1 MGDIY
6 RQYCEA
12 WAREGGDLFCYFA
25 STGRWRKWGSWG
37 ILQHYDDDPAQSPKF
52 MATLRWGRPWLC
64 RSSPHGRIPR
74 RRPASVMSFPIAG
87 GAGRQVAT

>member
-25 STGRWRKWGSWG
+25 SLASHRKQKAGVILRFPAGFRGAAPEGR
-37 ILQHYDDDPAQSPKF
+37 
-52 MATLRWGRPWLC
+52 
-64 RSSPHGRIPR
+64 
-74 RRPASVMSFPIAG
+74 
-87 GAGRQVAT
+87 